1 MTDRVITAESGEC
14 LNYSEV
20 TSTNEA
26 SRRNYTYTN
35 SSGYTSW
42 IDIPYALE
50 EPGSTS
56 YIYRGFH
63 QPEVANEQKC
73 GSPGTHCMTMW
84 AHRNLGGGQSSM
96 FHQCPITVSDVSNIK
111 HDAQQISSDVFLL
124 AAASIGINGR
134 GSDNDKRYGWKQYQ
148 FSPFG

>member
-1 MTDRVITAESGEC
+1 MTDRVITAESGQC
-14 LNYSEV
+14 LVYKELNS
-20 TSTNEA
+20 SLEA

-50 EPGSTS
+50 QPVSTS

-63 QPEVANEQKC
+63 QPELADQQKC

-84 AHRNLGGGQSSM
+84 AHRNVGAGELSM
-96 FHQCPITVSDVSNIK
+96 FYQCPITVSNVSNTRYES
-111 HDAQQISSDVFLL
+111 QQISSDVALL
-124 AAASIGINGR
+124 AAASIGINGK
-134 GSDNDKRYGWKQYQ
+134 GNDKNGWTQYQ